1 MMNYAEKKEYVY
13 NRLKELAAAERNIT
27 YGKLLREMG
36 IDPMESWEQGR
47 HQELRDILG
56 KISAEEHEKG
66 NHLLSA
72 LVVHEEDRLP
82 GEGFFVGL
90 LEQIGKKPI
99 HNRDK
104 QLAFWV
110 KEVKAIYEKWKPGK

>member
-1 MMNYAEKKEYVY
+1 MMNYGQKKEYVY
-13 NRLKELAAAERNIT
+13 NRLKQLAGAKQPIT
-27 YGKLLREMG
+27 YGQLLREMD
-36 IDPMESWEQGR
+36 IDPRESWEKNR
-47 HQELRDILG
+47 HQELRDIIG
-56 KISAEEHEKG
+56 KISSEEYEKG
-66 NHLLSA
+66 NPLLSA